1 MFTLNHYARSGKEV
15 FEFETK
21 EEINAKLEEIKNLYP
36 RNKYRRYYK
45 NGVLESIDIK
55 TDETAMTFYLDC

>member
-55 TDETAMTFYLDC
+55 NR